1 MNLKDLNKKKFIAL
15 QDRLVLLMLT
25 ISCMFILIIFQ
36 FYKLQILEHDVYDAK
51 LRQTVQK
58 EVEIPAIRGMIYDRY
73 GKTLATNKAIY
84 VLKYDPQVIFKDTKE
99 RDTIL
104 LKVANVLEA
113 NNDTTNSPYIDNV
126 PISDTVPFVFTEDMQ
141 SVRRFITNYVPY
153 NDNDHKEIIYTYT
166 APQLIQYLREEL
178 DIAPEFSD
186 EEVRKIIPMR
196 LQIRQT
202 TFQKYKKVTL
212 AEDVSMKSLAAI
224 QENQKEFAGIIAE
237 VESQRYYPYG
247 NIFGNILGY
256 TRMITESQYEKL
268 ESKGYEKD
276 DIVGQVGIE
285 SEMESDLRGKK
296 GRKLIEVDN
305 VGRTV
310 FTLATQEASAGN
322 DVYLTID
329 ADLQIAVYNAL
340 EKRLTEGMIA
350 RLKGNANTL
359 KLTGRDVIVSMAKNN
374 QLDFKIMSM
383 APETTTQRKLYDKVL
398 ASYEE
403 ELQSIEQTER
413 DLPQAEK
420 TNLTIKAHFANMLDK
435 SGLISDTELLLAFGE
450 QGTLNLTEDQMER
463 IKRGNY
469 NLKSLLISQ
478 LESGGLKPDQTSI
491 MPCSGTA
498 IVVDPNTGQTLALV
512 SYPSY
517 DNNEFIQNF
526 NSFYTKLHDGV
537 DTRNIEI
544 NRALKTAKA
553 PGSTFKM
560 IVGIAGIEEERVTPD
575 TYIYD
580 TGQFTKAGAPY
591 PRCWVFTNTGHG
603 HGNKNVKGAL
613 EVSCNYYFYEI
624 AYRLGLKYG
633 APYGGINMLTK
644 YVNMFGLNEK
654 SGIELEETSPN
665 VSNPTTVV
673 NTQINSALKRIRDIK
688 EPTKTELLESIKENF
703 VIGPNQYET
712 EIDEQIDDLT
722 SDMINRMIETDL
734 KIALSSDIE
743 TIYNKMLNNYNESLS
758 EGTSQLADEM
768 TEIVIQ
774 GDNNLSLKYRTKVV
788 LRGVLNGL
796 TQSGTRKTIQKT
808 LQKMPQ
814 GLIEEAF
821 KEAYDT
827 MLKRY
832 ADEPNMQEVC
842 VKLSSSL
849 RDMRKGKFD
858 YNSVLTNKI
867 INGILNVYLNNR
879 FKNIEMEWTVAD
891 NVRTAIGQGDNAF
904 TPIQMAR
911 YMAGLANGHTVYDLT
926 ILSGVKDNKET
937 GEFVEKVPVVHEELN
952 IKQSTIDAIHEG
964 THLVAKGSAGTAR
977 NYFYDFPIEVAVKTG
992 TAQEANWENAWFVGF
1007 APYDNPVMALVTS
1020 IYGAD
1025 GLGPYNTQLARD
1037 IFEAYFKIGVEEEK
1051 MTLGNHLVE

>member
-15 QDRLVLLMLT
+15 QDRLVIFMLA
-25 ISCMFILIIFQ
+25 ISCMFLLIIFQ
-36 FYKLQILEHDVYDAK
+36 FYKLQILEHDIYDAK

-58 EVEIPAIRGMIYDRY
+58 EVEIPAIRGIIYDRY

-84 VLKYDPQVIFKDTKE
+84 VLKYDPQITFKDTVE
-99 RDTIL
+99 RDDVL
-104 LKVANVLEA
+104 LKVAKVLEA
-113 NNDTTNSPYIDNV
+113 NNETSNSPYIDNV

-141 SVRRFITNYVPY
+141 GVRRFITNYVPY

-166 APQLIQYLREEL
+166 APELIEYLRDEL
-178 DIAPEFSD
+178 DIDPKFSD

-212 AEDVSMKSLAAI
+212 AQDVSMKSLAAI

-247 NIFGNILGY
+247 DVFGNILGY
-256 TRMITESQYEKL
+256 TRTITESQYEQL
-268 ESKGYEKD
+268 ESQGYEKD

-285 SEMESDLRGKK
+285 SEMEADLRGKK

-310 FTLATQEASAGN
+310 FTLATQSATAGN

-329 ADLQIAVYNAL
+329 ADLQLTVYNAL
-340 EKRLTEGMIA
+340 EKRLSEGIIA
-350 RLKGNANTL
+350 RLQGNSGTL

-383 APETTTQRKLYDKVL
+383 APETTAQRKLYDKVV
-398 ASYEE
+398 ASYEA
-403 ELQSIEQTER
+403 ELQNIEIAER
-413 DLPQAEK
+413 ELPQAEK
-420 TNLTIKAHFANMLDK
+420 SNLTIKAHFANMLDN
-435 SGLISDTELLLAFGE
+435 GLINDTELLLAFGE
-450 QGTLNLTEDQMER
+450 QGTLQLTEDQMER

-469 NLKSLLISQ
+469 NLRSLLISQ

-526 NSFYTKLHDGV
+526 NSFYTKLHDGI
-537 DTRNIEI
+537 DTRNLEI

-560 IVGIAGIEEERVTPD
+560 IVGIAGIEEEVVTAD
-575 TYIYD
+575 EYIYD

-591 PRCWVFTNTGHG
+591 PRCWIFTNTGHG

-613 EVSCNYYFYEI
+613 EVSCNYYFYEL

-654 SGIELEETSPN
+654 SGIELEETPPN

-673 NTQINSALKRIRDIK
+673 NTQINNALKRIRDIK
-688 EPTKTELLESIKENF
+688 EPTKTELLDSIKENF
-703 VIGPNQYET
+703 VLGPTYYET
-712 EIDEQIDDLT
+712 ELDEQIDDLT
-722 SDMINRMIETDL
+722 NDMITRLIETDL
-734 KIALSSDIE
+734 NIALSNDME
-743 TIYNKMLNNYNESLS
+743 LIYNKMLNNYNESLLG
-758 EGTSQLADEM
+758 GTSQLANEM
-768 TEIVIQ
+768 TQLVIQ

-788 LRGVLNGL
+788 LRNVLNQL
-796 TQSGTRKTIQKT
+796 TESGTRKTILKSI
-808 LQKMPQ
+808 QKMPQ
-814 GLIEEAF
+814 GLVEQAF
-821 KEAYDT
+821 KESYET

-842 VKLSSSL
+842 VKLSSCL

-858 YNSVLTNKI
+858 YNGILTNKI

-879 FKNIEMEWTVAD
+879 FRNIEMEWTVAD

-926 ILSGVKDNKET
+926 ILSGIKDNKET
-937 GEFVEKVPVVHEELN
+937 GEFIEKIPVIHEELN
-952 IKQSTIDAIHEG
+952 IKQSTIDAVHEG
-964 THLVAKGSAGTAR
+964 THLVAKGGAGTAR

-1007 APYDNPVMALVTS
+1007 APYDHPVMALVTS

-1025 GLGPYNTQLARD
+1025 GLGAYNTQLARD
-1037 IFEAYFKIGVEEEK
+1037 IFEAYFKIGEEEEK
-1051 MTLGNHLVE
+1051 TTLGNHLVE